1 MVGWIQRGRWSCGV
15 VLLWLTFVAMPA
27 WGSSDSVPDWVKA
40 AVGQSLPPIPHSAK
54 AVVLLQETTYTVA
67 PNGQATTHVRSVVKI
82 LRPQGREYGYPV
94 VWFDKDSKVLSM
106 HVWSID
112 PAGHEY
118 ALKDNEI
125 REISPPGEGGEL
137 YSDDKAKVADPP
149 GRDPGGVVA
158 YEYEKRNRPYLAE
171 TNWFF
176 QDELPRVNQSFTLV
190 LPPGYTY
197 STTWAHH
204 EKVDG
209 ADFENHHY
217 RWEMNHEPAIDLE
230 RVPMSPATEA
240 LTARMAVHYAGP
252 GLAEP
257 QDGTWQG
264 IGEWYATLEGDRL
277 GASPDIVAKATDL
290 TSGKTDFYDRAE
302 AIGDYVQGKIRYFAI
317 EMGIGGY
324 QPHAAEDIFRGKYGD
339 CKDKATLL
347 SAMYSSV
354 GMHSALLMVDTRRG
368 VIDPKSPSIV
378 GDHMIGAIE
387 IPAGYESPKMHA
399 VVTAKTGKRY
409 LIFDPT
415 WDQTPFGQLED
426 NLQGSY
432 GILMEGAAS
441 QVIELPVMSP
451 DLNTVKRT
459 ASLQLSA
466 DGALKGTVTEKR
478 FGDLAERSRRV
489 FLSEDASK
497 QQQYV
502 DRSVSGDLMAATVSD
517 LKVQN
522 VDALSKELTT
532 SFDLRADHFASA
544 TGPLLMVRPRVFGS
558 YGLPVDREPRKV
570 EINLHETMQGTDQF
584 DIELPEGYAVDELPE
599 PVRADVGFASYQ
611 SSTELRGH
619 TLHYSRT
626 FTLRKMTLPPERYP
640 EVQHLAGVIAAD
652 EDSRAVL
659 KRAP

>member
-1 MVGWIQRGRWSCGV
+1 MVGRGKRGTWSYGS
-15 VLLWLTFVAMPA
+15 LLALLACAASPV
-27 WGSSDSVPDWVKA
+27 WGASDSVPDWVKVA
-40 AVGQSLPPIPHSAK
+40 ARQSLPSMPHSAK
-54 AVVLLQETTYTVA
+54 AVVLLHETTYTVA
-67 PNGQATTHVRSVVKI
+67 PDGQATTHVRSVVKI

-118 ALKDNEI
+118 ALKDSDI

-149 GRDPGGVVA
+149 GRDPGGIVA
-158 YEYEKRNRPYLAE
+158 FEYEKRNRPYLAE
-171 TNWFF
+171 ANWFF

-197 STTWAHH
+197 TTTWAHH
-204 EKVDG
+204 ETMKG
-209 ADFENHHY
+209 ADLENHRY
-217 RWEMNHEPAIDLE
+217 RWEMNGEPAIDLE

-240 LTARMAVHYAGP
+240 LAARMSVHYAGP

-264 IGEWYATLEGDRL
+264 IGQWYATLERDRL
-277 GASPDIVAKATDL
+277 VPTPDIAAKSTEL
-290 TSGKTDFYDRAE
+290 TAGKTDFYDRAE
-302 AIGDYVQGKIRYFAI
+302 AIGDFVQGKIRYFAI

-324 QPHAAEDIFRGKYGD
+324 QPHPADAIFRGKYGD

-354 GMHSALLMVDTRRG
+354 GIHSALLMVDTERG
-368 VIDPKSPSIV
+368 VVDPKAPSIV
-378 GDHMIGAIE
+378 GNHMIGAIE
-387 IPAGYESPKMHA
+387 IPAGYDSPKMHS

-426 NLQGSY
+426 NLQGSF

-459 ASLQLSA
+459 ATLQLSP
-466 DGALKGTVTEKR
+466 DGALKGSATESR

-489 FLSEDASK
+489 FLHEDASK
-497 QQQYV
+497 QQQFV
-502 DRSVSGDLMAATVSD
+502 DRSVARDLMAATVTH
-517 LKVQN
+517 LKIRN
-522 VDALSKELTT
+522 ADALSKELAV
-532 SFDLRADHFASA
+532 SFDLHADHFAST

-558 YGLPVDREPRKV
+558 YALPVDREPRKV
-570 EINLHETMQGTDQF
+570 AINLHETMQGTDQF
-584 DIELPEGYAVDELPE
+584 DIELPEGYAVDELPD
-599 PVRADVGFASYQ
+599 PVKMDLDFASYR

-626 FTLRKMTLPPERYP
+626 FTLRETTLPPERYGD
-640 EVQHLAGVIAAD
+640 VQHLAAVIADD
-652 EDSRAVL
+652 ENSRAVL
-659 KRAP
+659 KKAN

>member
-1 MVGWIQRGRWSCGV
+1 M

>member
-1 MVGWIQRGRWSCGV
+1 M
-15 VLLWLTFVAMPA
+15 
-27 WGSSDSVPDWVKA
+27 
-40 AVGQSLPPIPHSAK
+40 PHSAK
-54 AVVLLQETTYTVA
+54 AVVLLHETTYTVA
-67 PNGQATTHVRSVVKI
+67 PDGQATTHVRSVVKI

-118 ALKDNEI
+118 ALKDSDI

-149 GRDPGGVVA
+149 GRDPGGIVA

-171 TNWFF
+171 ANWFF

-197 STTWAHH
+197 TTTWAHH
-204 EKVDG
+204 ETMKG
-209 ADFENHHY
+209 ADLENHRY
-217 RWEMNHEPAIDLE
+217 RWEMNAEPAIDLE

-240 LTARMAVHYAGP
+240 LAARMSVHYAGP

-264 IGEWYATLEGDRL
+264 IGQWYATLERDRL
-277 GASPDIVAKATDL
+277 VATPEIAAKAKDL
-290 TSGKTDFYDRAE
+290 TAGKTDFYDRAE
-302 AIGDYVQGKIRYFAI
+302 AIGDFVQGKIRYFAI

-324 QPHAAEDIFRGKYGD
+324 QPHPADAIFRGKYGD

-354 GMHSALLMVDTRRG
+354 GIHSALLMVDTERG
-368 VIDPKSPSIV
+368 VVDPKAPSIV
-378 GDHMIGAIE
+378 GNHMIGAIE
-387 IPAGYESPKMHA
+387 IPAGYESPKMHS

-426 NLQGSY
+426 NLQGSF

-459 ASLQLSA
+459 ATFQLSPN
-466 DGALKGTVTEKR
+466 GALKGSVTESR

-489 FLSEDASK
+489 FLHEDAAK
-497 QQQYV
+497 QQQFV
-502 DRSVSGDLMAATVSD
+502 DRSVAGDLMAATVTH
-517 LKVQN
+517 LTVHN
-522 VDALSKELTT
+522 ADALSKELTA
-532 SFDLRADHFASA
+532 SFDLHADHFAST

-558 YGLPVDREPRKV
+558 YALPVDREPRRV
-570 EINLHETMQGTDQF
+570 AINLHETMQGTDQF
-584 DIELPEGYAVDELPE
+584 DIELPEGYAVDELPD
-599 PVRADVGFASYQ
+599 PVKVDLDFASYR
-611 SSTELRGH
+611 SATELRGR

-626 FTLRKMTLPPERYP
+626 FTLRETTLPPERYGD
-640 EVQHLAGVIAAD
+640 VQHLAAAIAAD
-652 EDSRAVL
+652 ENSRAVL
-659 KRAP
+659 KKAN